1 MSQVCVIP
9 DHNFGVA
16 LMTNSSPWGDLVYN
30 IIKWRLFEEKCGLK
44 RVDWNARYV
53 SKLST
58 LILRYTARR
67 QRELQAASPEYIF
80 PAVPVDTTPVPISD
94 AELCSTYTSGGLS
107 LTVSKV
113 VPRSDFPQ
121 LEALPHF
128 PMMWGRV
135 SVILAHRSGKVYD
148 GCLEYTPLGQ
158 EGVKMHGKK
167 MVVEV
172 EVEGDTVRGLGI
184 KGMIGA
190 PVTRTG
196 EAQADIYFAK

>member
-1 MSQVCVIP
+1 
-9 DHNFGVA
+9 
-16 LMTNSSPWGDLVYN
+16 MTNSSPWGDLVYN

-53 SKLST
+53 PKLSM
-58 LILRYTARR
+58 LILRFTARR
-67 QRELQAASPEYIF
+67 QRELQAASPEYILPVIPVNST
-80 PAVPVDTTPVPISD
+80 PACIDD
-94 AELCSTYTSGGLS
+94 NELCGTYTSGGLS
-107 LTVSKV
+107 ITVSKV
-113 VPRSDFPQ
+113 VPRSAFPQ

-135 SVILAHRSGKVYD
+135 SIILAHRSGKVYD

-158 EGVKMHGKK
+158 EGVKMYGKK

-172 EVEGDTVRGLGI
+172 EVEGDKVRRLGI

-196 EAQADIYFAK
+196 EARADIYFAK